1 MQPVAGA
8 GPSLAGPCRSG
19 VASFFTLDTRS
30 IKKEVEVCNLP
41 QGEAGLLHADYNRPE
56 EFPLAAFSPSA
67 STSGH

>member
-30 IKKEVEVCNLP
+30 IKKKLKYTTYHKVKPVSLT
-41 QGEAGLLHADYNRPE
+41 QVIIA
-56 EFPLAAFSPSA
+56 
-67 STSGH
+67 